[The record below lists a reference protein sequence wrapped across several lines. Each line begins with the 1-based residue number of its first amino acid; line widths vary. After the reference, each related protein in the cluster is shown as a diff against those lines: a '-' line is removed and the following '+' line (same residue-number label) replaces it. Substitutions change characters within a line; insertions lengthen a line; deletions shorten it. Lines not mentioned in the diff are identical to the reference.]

1 LPPDPTPQQIV
12 AAIETVTVEQA
23 AEVFAELE
31 VADLD
36 EEQVAALV
44 AAVQSAPAEVRE
56 AFENQIDIF
65 KEGLDDY
72 VPVGSNVP
80 VGTRRTLVAVGAAIT
95 AAGASSRMRQ
105 K

>member
-1 LPPDPTPQQIV
+1 LPADPTPQQITASISV
-12 AAIETVTVEQA
+12 IEPEQA
-23 AEVFAELE
+23 AEVFAELQ

-44 AAVQSAPAEVRE
+44 AAVQAAPIEVRE
-56 AFENQIDIF
+56 AFEEQVDIF

-95 AAGASSRMRQ
+95 AAGASSRMRRQ
-105 K
+105 

>member
-12 AAIETVTVEQA
+12 AAIETVTVEEA

-44 AAVQSAPAEVRE
+44 AAVQSAPTEVRE
-56 AFENQIDIF
+56 TFEDQIDIF

>member
-23 AEVFAELE
+23 AEVFAELQLS
-31 VADLD
+31 DLD
-36 EEQVAALV
+36 DEQVAALV
-44 AAVQSAPAEVRE
+44 IAVQAAPTEVRE
-56 AFENQIDIF
+56 AFEDQIDIF